1 MPTPHLS
8 RLDLALRELLH
19 TQRVAALGTVDAQNC
34 PQVSMVPYAIAQ
46 LPQSSVLVLHVS
58 GLAAHTRHLEARPEA
73 SLMVMQAE
81 VANQAVH
88 ALPRVTFSVR
98 AQTLD
103 SSPPNHG
110 NHGNHAV
117 YAICRAAYLSR
128 FPEVEPMTA
137 LPDFR
142 FVMLD
147 ILQARHIAGFGA
159 ARTIEADEIQRL
171 LLLATTA

>member
-1 MPTPHLS
+1 MPTSHLS

-19 TQRVAALGTVDAQNC
+19 TQRVATLGTVDAQNC

-98 AQTLD
+98 TQTLD

-110 NHGNHAV
+110 NHAI

-142 FVMLD
+142 FVVLD

-159 ARTIEADEIQRL
+159 ARTIEADDIQRL
-171 LLLATTA
+171 LLRPTTA